1 MIKDVELNYRHFSN
15 ILLLIIHY
23 LMSRENFNFIGS
35 MIYAMLLIV
44 IGCVLNATDIFVQGH
59 KDGSYRSQVGFQR
72 EGCYEM
78 ILFILKL
85 SVFQITQYLLKTF
98 YFQVYDMFL
107 CIIGIIWFIT
117 LFVDINR
124 YIFAMQKFWKK
135 DGK

>member
-59 KDGSYRSQVGFQR
+59 KDGSYRSQVGF
-72 EGCYEM
+72 
-78 ILFILKL
+78 
-85 SVFQITQYLLKTF
+85 
-98 YFQVYDMFL
+98 
-107 CIIGIIWFIT
+107 
-117 LFVDINR
+117 
-124 YIFAMQKFWKK
+124 
-135 DGK
+135 